1 MQEAKRS
8 IRVATGLLWK
18 PFDVRFEDVLE
29 NFRFHKDLVN
39 SELLL
44 AQLLETRDG
53 KANIASQIQ
62 ALQEAL
68 RKREEQFAARD
79 AQSLSPQA
87 ADMKKN
93 IMDRKVAEIKFWIK
107 TPHFD
112 QPYERALD
120 QKEPGTAEW
129 LLSQQVA
136 MDWLNRH
143 GQGLPDPK
151 RRKFDEQAFWV
162 QASTVAEFKTTQI
175 TSSQSPQVFYFFF
188 QDGLPEFQDSSAPL
202 RAFLAQMF
210 HIKRTDEDVIDRFSF
225 IMDETSSGSPVA
237 SRGALLELLQ
247 LCIGYSES
255 AIFVIDGLDECE
267 DPEAFTKDLLA
278 LSNESNRIKLLLFS
292 RPNVSALFKTVPDK
306 QHLNIGNLNKA
317 DIEALVRSQ
326 LDEMDEEEMFPAT
339 VDITELGDRMIFG
352 ASGMFL
358 WVRLM
363 VAYLNSPALTRRQ
376 RSEAI
381 MNITTPEG
389 LEQMYDRI
397 VVLIKGK
404 NSAERDLASRIFIWL
419 LHSKRPLTTQEL
431 QVAISD
437 DSSLQSGVD
446 DDYVDF
452 KRSVIMSCAGLVE
465 VQTTSSDTFAADIRS
480 FQFIHLSAKEY
491 ILDQHVGDAENTSHG
506 KRSMSITA
514 TGHGASLA
522 QIATRCLAVLCY
534 RLPADPLSGSLD
546 SNITPTEIHKMFPFV
561 GYAACHWIDHCLDDL
576 RSNRDADTILAPMF
590 PMLDTFMSL
599 KRHLMAWIEASYAFR
614 RIPSASKLEEVSR
627 TISSL
632 IVEDGPKNDLLEKLV
647 RDTTELA
654 RYANILE
661 NDWGRQLLQSPI
673 DVWEEITAFTTSRLV
688 EGTRHTQ
695 VHTLI
700 MDPPKAES
708 IGSRYL
714 SKISEL
720 SEDGKTVAILS
731 IWPSK

>member
-1 MQEAKRS
+1 M
-8 IRVATGLLWK
+8 I
-18 PFDVRFEDVLE
+18 
-29 NFRFHKDLVN
+29 
-39 SELLL
+39 
-44 AQLLETRDG
+44 
-53 KANIASQIQ
+53 
-62 ALQEAL
+62 
-68 RKREEQFAARD
+68 
-79 AQSLSPQA
+79 
-87 ADMKKN
+87 
-93 IMDRKVAEIKFWIK
+93 DRKVAEVKFWIK

-136 MDWLNRH
+136 SDWLNRH
-143 GQGLPDPK
+143 GQGLPDSK
-151 RRKFDEQAFWV
+151 RRKFDEQALWV
-162 QASTVAEFKTTQI
+162 QGNPGCGKTILAASTITELRDTQI
-175 TSSQSPQVFYFFF
+175 TSNISPQVFYFFF
-188 QDGLPEFQDSSAPL
+188 RDGLPEFQDPSAPL

-210 HIKRTDEDVIDRFSF
+210 HAKRTDEDVIDRFSF

-247 LCIGYSES
+247 LCIGDSES
-255 AIFVIDGLDECE
+255 AIFIIDGLDECE
-267 DPEAFTKDLLA
+267 DPEVVTKDLLA
-278 LSNESNRIKLLLFS
+278 LTNGSKNIKLLLFS

-306 QHLNIGNLNKA
+306 QRLNIGNLNKA

-339 VDITELGDRMIFG
+339 ADITELGDRMIFG

-363 VAYLNSPALTRRQ
+363 LAYLNSPALTRRQ

-397 VVLIKGK
+397 VVLIQGK
-404 NSAERDLASRIFIWL
+404 NSAERGLASRIFVWL
-419 LHSKRPLTTQEL
+419 LYSKRPLTTQEL

-437 DSSLQSGVD
+437 DGSLQSGVD

-491 ILDQHVGDAENTSHG
+491 MLDHDVSDMRNIPHG
-506 KRSMSITA
+506 TRSMSITA
-514 TGHGASLA
+514 TGQGAILA

-534 RLPADPLSGSLD
+534 RLPTDPLSGSLG
-546 SNITPTEIHKMFPFV
+546 SNIMPTELHKMFPFV
-561 GYAACHWIDHCLDDL
+561 AYATCYWIDHCLELL
-576 RSNRDADTILAPMF
+576 RSHRDEGTIHTNVF
-590 PMLDTFMSL
+590 PILDTFLSQ
-599 KRHLMAWIEASYAFR
+599 KRNLMAWIEASYIFR
-614 RIPSASKLEEVSR
+614 RIPNASKLEEVSR
-627 TISSL
+627 IISPL
-632 IVEDGPKNDLLEKLV
+632 ILENRSKNDLLSKLV
-647 RDTTELA
+647 RDLTELA
-654 RYANILE
+654 RYVNVLDE
-661 NDWGRQLLQSPI
+661 DWGRQLLQSPA
-673 DVWEEITAFTTSRLV
+673 DVWEEITAFTSSRLV

-700 MDPPKAES
+700 MEPPKTKL